1 MPALPPPDP
10 DHALRQSAIAKAR
23 DLQRLFEDIVPLRV
37 LREGFMHDGERISFG
52 SFSKGIHRAQQQR
65 GPAALSLMTT
75 APKAGQPP
83 PYEDRF
89 DERTGVI
96 EYHYRAG
103 SPDQFDNKVLRAAVE
118 LQAPLVY
125 FRGVAPGQYQ
135 VVAPVFVVADQPD
148 RATVLLEVGLP
159 HADMQ
164 GEGMVSSAD
173 TRRYALTLVAARTHQ
188 RRFREE
194 VLTAYRRRC
203 AVCSLREP
211 DLLEASHIVRDG
223 EPEGIAAVINGIS
236 LCAIHHRAYDRN
248 LLGIDPRGTVH
259 ISERLLREHDGPMLG
274 GGLQHFHGAHILQ
287 PRRPAERPDPERLE
301 HRFEEF
307 EAAA

>member
-1 MPALPPPDP
+1 M
-10 DHALRQSAIAKAR
+10 
-23 DLQRLFEDIVPLRV
+23 PLRV
-37 LREGFMHDGERISFG
+37 LREGFVHDGERISFG
-52 SFSKGIHRAQQQR
+52 SFNKGIHRARQQR

-75 APKAGQPP
+75 APKLGQPP

-89 DERTGVI
+89 DESTGVI

-103 SPDQFDNKVLRAAVE
+103 SPDQFDNTVLRAAVE
-118 LQAPLVY
+118 LQAPLIY

-135 VVAPVFVVADQPD
+135 VVAPVFVAADRPEQ
-148 RATVLLEVGLP
+148 ATVLLEVGLA

-164 GEGMVSSAD
+164 GQGLVSSAD

-203 AVCSLREP
+203 AVCSLREA
-211 DLLEASHIVRDG
+211 DLLEASHIIRDG
-223 EPEGIAAVINGIS
+223 APDGIAAVVNGIS

-248 LLGIDPRGTVH
+248 LLGIDPRGVVH
-259 ISERLLREHDGPMLG
+259 ISERLLRERDGPMLDG
-274 GGLQHFHGAHILQ
+274 GIQHFHGAAILQ
-287 PRRPAERPDPERLE
+287 PARASERPDPDRLWQ
-301 HRFEEF
+301 RFAEF
-307 EAAA
+307 EAAAA